1 MEDYLKKMK
10 KPCDMQSEESFPD
23 SKEKTKNDKDFIQKL
38 EKMNFNVSLGKKKK
52 MKKANL
58 MVWISDEFPL
68 KFSVTIIIYIDNS

>member
-1 MEDYLKKMK
+1 MDDYLKTMK
-10 KPCDMQSEESFPD
+10 KPCELQSEESCLD

-52 MKKANL
+52 MKKANM

-68 KFSVTIIIYIDNS
+68 KFSV